1 MPFKGS
7 YLHPDNK
14 KRVLVLDE
22 NINEKHE
29 AEEAARHLA
38 DLPGLLFG
46 YVGNRDVLE
55 EFDKKHHFLS

>member
-1 MPFKGS
+1 M
-7 YLHPDNK
+7 
-14 KRVLVLDE
+14 LDE
-22 NINEKHE
+22 NINDKHE

-55 EFDKKHHFLS
+55 EFDKKHNFLS